1 MQGQNHMR
9 AQRDFA
15 NEWLQDLYRFRDQ
28 GMRVT
33 DVNPVSALADMIGEQ
48 LYDGAATIDDL
59 RQVLDVHAAT
69 LWQERV
75 ADLRRQSGLDGET
88 GLPDLSG
95 VDISRPIYRAVFT
108 AHPVFA
114 LRREASGALCAAATS
129 GKAET
134 PKDAFAPRDGVTLD
148 DEHAEAMHAVR
159 HARHAVNDINADI
172 LRQRRSTHAD
182 EWRDTLPGL
191 IGVSTWVGYDLDGRS
206 DISWID
212 SFCLRLREKVMAL
225 TGYIAT
231 IESLGIESIGL
242 SQLDDI
248 AASLKAELH
257 RVELTLAGFET
268 VEEGDFT
275 SVINDLTGSGE
286 SLVSSKALA
295 RDIHVIAQ
303 GLGDDAAMAVMELA
317 ADVAM
322 HGFGMGEVHL
332 RINAAQIRN
341 AMRPVDGRAVSVS
354 DGAMSSRMLIERL
367 ATRIRTEA
375 PWQINFANLDAETA
389 TARRQLMLATQIL
402 KYIDSDQPIRLLIA
416 ECERPI
422 TIMSALYL
430 AHKFNIADNLDISP
444 LFETGYGLEHGDKVI
459 DQLLQQS
466 VFVDY
471 VRRRGRL
478 AIQTGFS
485 DAGRFVGQIAAN
497 MAIERLQL
505 TLLRSLHNRIGKGV
519 DLLIFNTHGES
530 LGRGGM
536 QAPMV
541 DRQAWLMT
549 PYVRHQAATLGVGIY
564 HQSSF
569 QGGDGYRLFGT
580 PGLAASTMR
589 GLLAAEAVP
598 PAQGCVDDAFYRKT
612 DFSLDLFLELKIW
625 HEALVADPNYGDLI
639 DLFGSNLLPPTGSRP
654 TKRVVQAGGERRGP
668 SRIRAIAHN
677 AILQQVGFLA
687 NVISGMGRAA
697 TVDIDEFVEIH
708 RRSPRLRQCLD
719 HVLAGKQLGSLNTVL
734 AYCRL
739 ADPGFWVNRAYHGKQ
754 QRNQR
759 ALRRLAQHLR
769 ARPRFRGIQQ
779 TVWAL
784 RDDLVD
790 LYRLVDKV
798 GGDNARVTGER
809 RGALDLLH
817 AIRLAVITDSLMVI
831 CRTPNLGES
840 NQYSNDDILAL
851 GLSLDFAGVAEIIRD
866 AFSRKQGTAV
876 GETLN
881 ESETYS
887 GESSG
892 NFAAIEREILAP
904 LQENQVLIDRITQ
917 MVSAHYG
924 AHG

>member
-1 MQGQNHMR
+1 MR
-9 AQRDFA
+9 AQSDFA
-15 NEWLQDLYRFRDQ
+15 DEWLQNLYRFRTQ
-28 GMRVT
+28 GMQVT
-33 DVNPVSALADMIGEQ
+33 DVNPVSALADLIGEQ
-48 LYDGAATIDDL
+48 LYDGVVTTDDL
-59 RQVLDVHAAT
+59 RQVLDVHAAA

-75 ADLRRQSGLDGET
+75 ADLRRQSGLDGDMEA

-95 VDISRPIYRAVFT
+95 HDIARPLYRAVFT

-114 LRREASGALCAAATS
+114 LRRDASSALCEAAASGAVDMP
-129 GKAET
+129 E
-134 PKDAFAPRDGVTLD
+134 DAFAPRDAVTLD
-148 DEHAEAMHAVR
+148 DEHTEAMRAVR
-159 HARHAVNDINADI
+159 YARQAVNDINADI
-172 LRQRRSTHAD
+172 LRQRQTTHKGA
-182 EWRDTLPGL
+182 WRDILPCL

-212 SFCLRLREKVMAL
+212 SFCLRLREKMMAL
-225 TGYIAT
+225 DGYMAAIDRLA
-231 IESLGIESIGL
+231 LP
-242 SQLDDI
+242 QLEDI
-248 AASLKAELH
+248 AASLKAEQQ
-257 RVELTLAGFET
+257 RVGRALTGFEAA
-268 VEEGDFT
+268 EEDDLT
-275 SVINDLTGSGE
+275 SVINDLTGSKE
-286 SLVSSKALA
+286 RLVSSQALA
-295 RDIHVIAQ
+295 RDLHAISQ
-303 GLGDDAAMAVMELA
+303 DLDDEAAVAVMVLA
-317 ADVAM
+317 ADVAT

-367 ATRIRTEA
+367 ATRIRTES

-402 KYIDSDQPIRLLIA
+402 KHIDADQPIRLLIA

-430 AHKFNIADNLDISP
+430 AHKFDIADNLDISP

-505 TLLRSLHNRIGKGV
+505 KLLRSLRHRIGDGV

-536 QAPMV
+536 QAPMA

-549 PYVRHQAATLGVGIY
+549 PYVRHQAAMIGVGVY

-580 PGLAASTMR
+580 ASLAASTMR
-589 GLLAAEAVP
+589 GLLAAEAASP
-598 PAQGCVDDAFYRKT
+598 PQGSANDAFYQKT
-612 DFSLDLFLELKIW
+612 DFSLDLFLELKTW

-668 SRIRAIAHN
+668 SKIRAIAHN

-708 RRSPRLRQCLD
+708 RHSPRLRQCLD

-759 ALRRLAQHLR
+759 GLRRLAQHLR
-769 ARPRFRGIQQ
+769 AQPRFRDIQQ

-798 GGDNARVTGER
+798 GEDNARVTGER

-851 GLSLDFAGVAEIIRD
+851 GLSLDFAGVGEIIRD
-866 AFSRKQGTAV
+866 AFSRGPGAAL
-876 GETLN
+876 GETLG
-881 ESETYS
+881 ETLGEAETYS

-904 LQENQVLIDRITQ
+904 LRENQVLINRITQ

>member
-1 MQGQNHMR
+1 MR

-15 NEWLQDLYRFRDQ
+15 DEWLQNLYQFRNQ
-28 GMRVT
+28 GMQVT
-33 DVNPVSALADMIGEQ
+33 DVNPVSALADLIGEQ
-48 LYDGAATIDDL
+48 LYDGEATATDL
-59 RQVLDVHAAT
+59 RQVLDLHAAG

-75 ADLRRQSGLDGET
+75 AELRRQTGLDAGAQNK
-88 GLPDLSG
+88 LPDLSEH
-95 VDISRPIYRAVFT
+95 DISRPIYRAVFT

-114 LRREASGALCAAATS
+114 LRRETSRTLCEAATKGS
-129 GKAET
+129 AQMPE
-134 PKDAFAPRDGVTLD
+134 DAFAPRDHVTLD
-148 DEHAEAMHAVR
+148 DEHAEAMQAVGN
-159 HARHAVNDINADI
+159 ARAAVNDINADI
-172 LRQRRSTHAD
+172 LRQRRATHSNI
-182 EWRDTLPGL
+182 WRDSLPGL

-212 SFCLRLREKVMAL
+212 SFCLRLREKAMAL
-225 TGYIAT
+225 EGYRAT
-231 IESLGIESIGL
+231 IESLGL
-242 SQLDDI
+242 PALDDI
-248 AASLKAELH
+248 AASVAAEQGH
-257 RVELTLAGFET
+257 VNAALAGFEQPG
-268 VEEGDFT
+268 ERDFT
-275 SVINDLTGSGE
+275 AIINNLTE
-286 SLVSSKALA
+286 AADRLVSSRTLSRDLHDVA
-295 RDIHVIAQ
+295 RD
-303 GLGDDAAMAVMELA
+303 LDDDAALAVMVLA
-317 ADVAM
+317 ADIAT

-341 AMRPVDGRAVSVS
+341 AMRPVDGRTVSVS

-367 ATRIRTEA
+367 ANRIRTES
-375 PWQINFANLDAETA
+375 PWQINFSNLDAETA

-402 KYIDSDQPIRLLIA
+402 KHIDSDQPIRLLIA

-430 AHKFNIADNLDISP
+430 AHKFDIADRLDISP

-466 VFVDY
+466 VFTDY

-505 TLLRSLHNRIGKGV
+505 KLLRSIRHRIGDDV

-536 QAPMV
+536 QAPMA

-549 PYVRHQAATLGVGIY
+549 PYVRHEAMQLGVGIY

-580 PGLAASTMR
+580 AELAASTMR
-589 GLLAAEAVP
+589 GLLAAEAA
-598 PAQGCVDDAFYRKT
+598 PASGCADDIFYQKT
-612 DFSLDLFLELKIW
+612 DFSLDLFLELKTW

-639 DLFGSNLLPPTGSRP
+639 DLFGSNLLPATGSRP

-668 SRIRAIAHN
+668 SKIRAIAHN
-677 AILQQVGFLA
+677 AILQQIGFLA

-708 RRSPRLRQCLD
+708 RHSPRLRQCLD
-719 HVLAGKQLGSLNTVL
+719 HVLAGKALGSLNTVL

-769 ARPRFRGIQQ
+769 GRPRFRDIKQ

-798 GGDNARVTGER
+798 GEDNARVTGER

-817 AIRLAVITDSLMVI
+817 AIRLAVITDSLMII

-851 GLSLDFAGVAEIIRD
+851 GLSLDFTGVAGIIQD
-866 AFSRKQGTAV
+866 AFSRKPRAAIGD
-876 GETLN
+876 TLD
-881 ESETYS
+881 EPETYS
-887 GESSG
+887 AESDG
-892 NFAAIEREILAP
+892 NFAAIEREILHP
-904 LQENQVLIDRITQ
+904 LRENQTLIDRITQ

>member
-1 MQGQNHMR
+1 MR

-15 NEWLQDLYRFRDQ
+15 DEWLRNLYQFRSQ
-28 GMRVT
+28 GMQVT
-33 DVNPVSALADMIGEQ
+33 DVNPVSALADLIGEQ
-48 LYDGAATIDDL
+48 LYDGEATVADL
-59 RQVLDVHAAT
+59 RQVLDLHAT
-69 LWQERV
+69 GLWQERV
-75 ADLRRQSGLDGET
+75 AELRRQTGLDCAGQNS
-88 GLPDLSG
+88 LPDLSEH
-95 VDISRPIYRAVFT
+95 DISRPIYRAVFT

-114 LRREASGALCAAATS
+114 LRCEVSRSLCEAATR
-129 GKAET
+129 GGDEM
-134 PKDAFAPRDGVTLD
+134 PEDAFAPRDRVTLD
-148 DEHAEAMHAVR
+148 DEHAEAMQAVR
-159 HARHAVNDINADI
+159 HARVAVNDINADI
-172 LRQRRSTHAD
+172 LRQRQATHANT
-182 EWRDTLPGL
+182 WRDSLPGL

-212 SFCLRLREKVMAL
+212 SFCLRLREKAMAL
-225 TGYIAT
+225 EGYRAT
-231 IESLGIESIGL
+231 IDSLGL
-242 SQLDDI
+242 SALEGI
-248 AASLKAELH
+248 AASLAAEQAL
-257 RVELTLAGFET
+257 VEEALAGFEQPG
-268 VEEGDFT
+268 ERDFT
-275 SVINDLTGSGE
+275 AIINKLTRADNR
-286 SLVSSKALA
+286 LVSSRTLSRDLHDVARELDDEAALC
-295 RDIHVIAQ
+295 
-303 GLGDDAAMAVMELA
+303 VMVLA
-317 ADVAM
+317 ADIAT

-354 DGAMSSRMLIERL
+354 DGATSSRMLIERL
-367 ATRIRTEA
+367 ANRIRTES
-375 PWQINFANLDAETA
+375 PWQINFGNLDAETA

-402 KYIDSDQPIRLLIA
+402 KHIDSDQPIRLLIA

-430 AHKFNIADNLDISP
+430 AHKFDIADRLDISP

-466 VFVDY
+466 VFIDY
-471 VRRRGRL
+471 IRRRGRL
-478 AIQTGFS
+478 SIQTGFS

-505 TLLRSLHNRIGKGV
+505 KLLRSLRHRIGDDV

-536 QAPMV
+536 QAPMAE
-541 DRQAWLMT
+541 RQAWLMT
-549 PYVRHQAATLGVGIY
+549 PYVRHEAAHLGVGVY

-580 PGLAASTMR
+580 AELAAATMR
-589 GLLAAEAVP
+589 GLLAAEAAP
-598 PAQGCVDDAFYRKT
+598 PPSDCVDDVFYQKT
-612 DFSLDLFLELKIW
+612 DFSLDLFLELKTW

-668 SRIRAIAHN
+668 SKIRAIAHN

-708 RRSPRLRQCLD
+708 RHSPRLRQCLD
-719 HVLAGKQLGSLNTVL
+719 HVLAGKALGSLNTVL

-769 ARPRFRGIQQ
+769 GRPRFRDIKQ

-798 GGDNARVTGER
+798 GADNARVTGER

-817 AIRLAVITDSLMVI
+817 AMRLAVITDSLMII

-851 GLSLDFAGVAEIIRD
+851 GLSLDFAGVAGIIQD
-866 AFSRKQGTAV
+866 AFSRKPRAAV
-876 GETLN
+876 GGMLDER
-881 ESETYS
+881 ETYS
-887 GESSG
+887 TESDG
-892 NFAAIEREILAP
+892 NFAAIEREILHP
-904 LQENQVLIDRITQ
+904 LRENQILIDRITQ

>member
-1 MQGQNHMR
+1 MC
-9 AQRDFA
+9 AKRDFA
-15 NEWLQDLYRFRDQ
+15 DEWLQDLYRFRAQ
-28 GMRVT
+28 GMQVT

-48 LYDGAATIDDL
+48 LYEGAATSDDL
-59 RQVLDVHAAT
+59 RQVLDVHAAE

-75 ADLRRQSGLDGET
+75 AALRRQSGLDGYVAT
-88 GLPDLSG
+88 DLPDLSRH
-95 VDISRPIYRAVFT
+95 DIARPIYRAVFT

-114 LRREASGALCAAATS
+114 FRREVSGRLCEAATS
-129 GKAET
+129 GKVEM
-134 PKDAFAPRDGVTLD
+134 PEDAFAPRDSVTLD
-148 DEHAEAMHAVR
+148 DEHAEAMQAIH
-159 HARHAVNDINADI
+159 HARHAVNNINADI
-172 LRQRRSTHAD
+172 LRQRQATHAD
-182 EWRDTLPGL
+182 AWRQTLPGL

-206 DISWID
+206 DISWLD
-212 SFCLRLREKVMAL
+212 SFCLRLREKAMAL
-225 TGYIAT
+225 AGYIAT
-231 IESLGIESIGL
+231 METLGL
-242 SQLDDI
+242 SQLDESAAALKVEKLRIERALTGFEAAEECDFASIINELTSSGERLVSSRSLARDLHAIAKDLDDEAAVAVMVLAADI
-248 AASLKAELH
+248 AA
-257 RVELTLAGFET
+257 
-268 VEEGDFT
+268 
-275 SVINDLTGSGE
+275 
-286 SLVSSKALA
+286 
-295 RDIHVIAQ
+295 
-303 GLGDDAAMAVMELA
+303 
-317 ADVAM
+317 

-367 ATRIRTEA
+367 ATRIRSES

-402 KYIDSDQPIRLLIA
+402 KHIDSDQPIRLLIA

-430 AHKFNIADNLDISP
+430 AHKFGIADHLDISP

-466 VFVDY
+466 VFMDY

-505 TLLRSLHNRIGKGV
+505 KLLRSLRTRIGGGV

-536 QAPMV
+536 QAPIAQ
-541 DRQAWLMT
+541 RQAWLMT
-549 PYVRHQAATLGVGIY
+549 PYVRHQAASLGVGIY

-580 PGLAASTMR
+580 PGLADSTMR
-589 GLLAAEAVP
+589 GLLAAEAAP
-598 PAQGCVDDAFYRKT
+598 PSQNCVDDLFYQKT
-612 DFSLDLFLELKIW
+612 DFSLDLFLELKTW

-668 SRIRAIAHN
+668 SKIRAIAHN

-697 TVDIDEFVEIH
+697 TVDIDEFVEVH
-708 RRSPRLRQCLD
+708 RQSPRLRQCLD
-719 HVLAGKQLGSLNTVL
+719 HVLAGKQRGSLNTVL

-769 ARPRFRGIQQ
+769 GRPRFRDIQQ

-790 LYRLVDKV
+790 LYRLVDRI
-798 GGDNARVTGER
+798 GEDNARVTGER

-831 CRTPNLGES
+831 CRTPNLGER

-851 GLSLDFAGVAEIIRD
+851 GLSLDFAAVAEIIRD
-866 AFSRKQGTAV
+866 AFSRKPDAAVKGTLH
-876 GETLN
+876 EP
-881 ESETYS
+881 ETYS

-904 LQENQVLIDRITQ
+904 LLENQVLIDRITQ